1 MRIVFIGPPG
11 AGKGTQSK
19 RLTER
24 LGIPHLSTGEMLRQA
39 RAQGTSLGKLAA
51 EYVDQGRLAPD
62 PLVMSIVG
70 QRLEQPDCKSGALF
84 DGFPRTLGQAQ
95 SLDEY
100 LAERGIPLDVVLELK
115 CDEDELM
122 RRILERSKIEHR
134 PDDTEETLNKR
145 FKVYREQTSPL
156 LSYYKER
163 GLLRSVDGM
172 APPDVVF
179 ERIMEALGDSG
190 KQKS

>member
-19 RLTER
+19 RLTEH

-70 QRLEQPDCKSGALF
+70 QRLDQADCQHGALF

-95 SLDEY
+95 SLDEF
-100 LAERGIPLDVVLELK
+100 LQNRGVPLDLVLELK
-115 CDEDELM
+115 CDEHELM

-134 PDDTEETLNKR
+134 PDDTQETLNKR
-145 FKVYREQTSPL
+145 FKVYREQTAPL
-156 LSYYKER
+156 LAYYSER

-172 APPDVVF
+172 AGPDVVF
-179 ERIMEALGDSG
+179 QRIQAALENRGVN
-190 KQKS
+190 

>member
-19 RLTER
+19 RLTEY

-39 RAQGTSLGKLAA
+39 RAQGTALGKLAA

-70 QRLEQPDCKSGALF
+70 QRLEQPDCKHGALF
-84 DGFPRTLGQAQ
+84 DGFPRTLGQAR

-100 LAERGIPLDVVLELK
+100 LGSRGIPLDLVLELK
-115 CDEDELM
+115 CDEAELM

-134 PDDTEETLNKR
+134 PDDTPETIGKR

-156 LSYYKER
+156 LSYYQER
-163 GLLRSVDGM
+163 GLLRSVDAIA
-172 APPDVVF
+172 APDLVF
-179 ERIMEALGDSG
+179 SRIQASLENRNPA
-190 KQKS
+190 

>member
-11 AGKGTQSK
+11 AGKGTQSI
-19 RLTER
+19 RLAEF

-70 QRLEQPDCKSGALF
+70 QRLEQPDCKHGALF

-100 LAERGIPLDVVLELK
+100 LGARGIPLDIVLELK
-115 CDEDELM
+115 CDEGELM

-134 PDDTEETLNKR
+134 PDDTPETLNKR

-156 LSYYKER
+156 LAYYRER
-163 GLLRSVDGM
+163 GILRSVDAMTG
-172 APPDVVF
+172 PDEVF
-179 ERIMEALGDSG
+179 QRIQAALENRS
-190 KQKS
+190 SAV

>member
-19 RLTER
+19 RLTEY

-70 QRLEQPDCKSGALF
+70 QRLDQPDCQHGALF

-95 SLDEY
+95 SLDEF
-100 LAERGIPLDVVLELK
+100 LNSRGAPLDLVLELR
-115 CDEDELM
+115 CDEQELM

-134 PDDTEETLNKR
+134 PDDTQETLNKR
-145 FKVYREQTSPL
+145 FKVYREQTAPVL
-156 LSYYKER
+156 AYYRER
-163 GLLRSVDGM
+163 GLLQSVDGM
-172 APPDVVF
+172 AGPDEVF
-179 ERIMEALGDSG
+179 QRIQAVLENREIRQA
-190 KQKS
+190 

>member
-190 KQKS
+190 KQKP